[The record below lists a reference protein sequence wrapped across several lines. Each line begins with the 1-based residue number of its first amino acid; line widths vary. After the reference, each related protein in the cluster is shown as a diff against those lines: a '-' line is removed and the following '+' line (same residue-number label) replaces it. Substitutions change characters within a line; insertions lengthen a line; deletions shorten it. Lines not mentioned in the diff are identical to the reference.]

1 MRHDSRSN
9 RFPTSGGDT
18 IGSCCHAWQAH
29 KVRRACALGRSTM
42 SRVWTAG
49 PCGGLGADTLG
60 VAPGPAA
67 RSRTRA
73 RGPGAAG
80 LGRSPLRSCRRSVS
94 VLGFRRIRSMD
105 GCRGQPQ
112 AGAPGVFLPRTPG
125 RRHAGTQPRS
135 GYGTASCPRP
145 TAPSPRQPRS
155 GYGTASCPRPTA
167 PSPRP
172 RNSRGEYDEVHV
184 QYLPRRERAGR
195 DA

>member
-18 IGSCCHAWQAH
+18 VGSCCHAWQAH

-80 LGRSPLRSCRRSVS
+80 LGRSPLRSCRCSVS

-125 RRHAGTQPRS
+125 RRLAGT
-135 GYGTASCPRP
+135 
-145 TAPSPRQPRS
+145 QPRS

-172 RNSRGEYDEVHV
+172 RNSRGEYCS
-184 QYLPRRERAGR
+184 RGARICRASSTSGCR
-195 DA
+195 SRNAGSSLGKTLNSADAM